1 MIGATEAAITLGLVV
16 GARHAFEPDHLAAV
30 STLVGDVRRPRSVRG
45 AVGLG
50 LLWGLGHTIALLAVG
65 IALVLLDGVMPARVG
80 AVLELAVAAMLVV
93 LGARAIFAGLR
104 NRDGH
109 AGVHSHGGI
118 EHTHDGAGD
127 HVHIGDRAV
136 AWRPLP
142 IGLVHGLAGSG
153 ALTALAFAE
162 LPSTGTRI
170 LYMIMFGAGSIA
182 GMAAA
187 TGITGAALQQLARG
201 PGTRRA
207 LSLATG
213 ALSCVVGV
221 VWGLAAIG

>member
-1 MIGATEAAITLGLVV
+1 MIGTTTALTLGLVV

-30 STLVGDVRRPRSVRG
+30 STLVGGSRSTRG

-50 LLWGLGHTIALLAVG
+50 LLWGLGHTIALLVVG
-65 IALVLLDGVMPARVG
+65 VTLVLLDGVMPERLG
-80 AVLELAVAAMLVV
+80 VLFEGVVAAMLIV
-93 LGARAIFAGLR
+93 LGARSILAGVR

-109 AGVHSHGGI
+109 AGIHHHGEVRHVHG
-118 EHTHDGAGD
+118 GAGD
-127 HVHIGDRAV
+127 HVHLGPRAL
-136 AWRPLP
+136 AWRPLT

-162 LPSTGTRI
+162 LPSAGARI
-170 LYMIMFGAGSIA
+170 VYMVMFGAGSIA

-187 TGITGAALQQLARG
+187 TGITGAALQRIAHGRR
-201 PGTRRA
+201 TRRVFT
-207 LSLATG
+207 LATG

-221 VWGLAAIG
+221 VWALPLLG

>member
-1 MIGATEAAITLGLVV
+1 MIGTTAALTLGLVV

-30 STLVGDVRRPRSVRG
+30 STLVSGSRSTRG

-65 IALVLLDGVMPARVG
+65 VALVLLDGVMPERLG
-80 AVLELAVAAMLVV
+80 AMFEGVVAVMLIV
-93 LGARAIFAGLR
+93 LGARAIVAGLR

-109 AGVHSHGGI
+109 AGIHHHGGLQHVHS
-118 EHTHDGAGD
+118 GAND
-127 HVHIGDRAV
+127 HVHVGDRAL
-136 AWRPLP
+136 AWRPLT

-162 LPSTGTRI
+162 LPSAGARI
-170 LYMIMFGAGSIA
+170 VYMIMFGAGSIA
-182 GMAAA
+182 GMAVA
-187 TGITGAALQQLARG
+187 TGLTGAALQRISHG
-201 PGTRRA
+201 PRTRRA
-207 LSLATG
+207 FTLATG

-221 VWGLAAIG
+221 VWALPLL